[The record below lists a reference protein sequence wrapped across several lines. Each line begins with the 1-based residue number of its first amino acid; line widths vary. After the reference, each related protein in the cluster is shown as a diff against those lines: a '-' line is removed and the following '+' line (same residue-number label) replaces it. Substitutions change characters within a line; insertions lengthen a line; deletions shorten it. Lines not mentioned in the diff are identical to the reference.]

1 MAEKARRAACHSRK
15 INRPIAPPPS
25 ASIAVLD
32 REGMVIA
39 TLASQVEARAFL
51 RGGCA

>member
-1 MAEKARRAACHSRK
+1 VAEKPRRAACHPRK
-15 INRPIAPPPS
+15 INRPVLPPPS

-39 TLASQVEARAFL
+39 TLASRVEARAFL